1 MPFGWDAKTKT
12 ALPHDVAAVVDADLA
27 RSGRFL
33 TLPKKDFLATP
44 HQDRDV
50 TFKDWRL
57 LKAEAL
63 VIGSITP
70 AAAGKV
76 EVQFRLYD
84 VFREKQ
90 LAGYSYTVSPEALRG
105 LAHQIADVIYEKLTG
120 EPGAFNTRIAYVT
133 HEAPRAPGRGLQAAS
148 GGFRRLQPPDRRA
161 DDRTVVVAR
170 RGRRMAGGWPMSRS
184 RTSAPRCICKISPMA
199 GVS

>member
-1 MPFGWDAKTKT
+1 MRLRQVLLLGMLLWPFTSS
-12 ALPHDVAAVVDADLA
+12 ALLTIEITQGVDSGIPIAVVVDADLA

-33 TLPKKDFLATP
+33 TFARKDFLATP

-50 TFKDWRL
+50 AFKDWRL

-63 VIGSITP
+63 VIGNITP

-105 LAHQIADVIYEKLTG
+105 LAHQIADEIG
-120 EPGAFNTRIAYVT
+120 
-133 HEAPRAPGRGLQAAS
+133 RASCRE
-148 GGFRRLQPPDRRA
+148 R
-161 DDRTVVVAR
+161 V
-170 RGRRMAGGWPMSRS
+170 
-184 RTSAPRCICKISPMA
+184 
-199 GVS
+199 